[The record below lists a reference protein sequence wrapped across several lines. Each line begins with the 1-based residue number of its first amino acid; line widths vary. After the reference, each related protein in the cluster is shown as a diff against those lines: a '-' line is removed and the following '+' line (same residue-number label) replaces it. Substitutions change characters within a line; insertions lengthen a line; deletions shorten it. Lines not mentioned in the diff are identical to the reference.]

1 MATPSFFERMQK
13 GAALRQ
19 MRKNRADFYYDI
31 AGALEDR
38 VPLFTI
44 LRKYEARARTRNPGE
59 ALVYMD
65 MIRALGPG
73 SLTEALRDLAPSNEL
88 IMIDALQS
96 VGDATMAEGL
106 KFLSSTVE
114 KTDAMVDTA
123 RKAII
128 YPMILVVLF
137 SIMLTG
143 FSVFIV
149 PILTELLPPE
159 KWPFLGRVLY
169 WISQM
174 IIHYGIFIALTVIGL
189 VIAFFYSLPRWRS
202 DLRKKFDQILPY
214 SFYRDFSGAMLIV
227 ALASLMRTG
236 VSLRSSLERS
246 MHYSSP
252 WMRMHLREI
261 LKNLAK
267 ARTTHFGQAF
277 QTGVLNQ
284 YLEDRVQDA
293 SERRNPVA
301 AFVKIGVGS
310 IDRVIATIQKSAARL
325 SSIILI
331 FCGIVLFIMM
341 AGFFGTT
348 MELQSGIRAS
358 AQSGR

>member
-1 MATPSFFERMQK
+1 MSSPLLNIQK
-13 GAALRQ
+13 SLALSQ
-19 MRKNRADFYYDI
+19 MRKNRADFYYDL

-38 VPLFTI
+38 VPLFTT
-44 LRKYEARARTRNPGE
+44 LRKYEARARERNPAE

-65 MIRALGPG
+65 MIESLGSG
-73 SLTEALRDLAPSNEL
+73 SLTEALRGFAPSNEL
-88 IMIDALQS
+88 IMIDALQN

-106 KFLSSTVE
+106 RFLSSTVE
-114 KTDAMVDTA
+114 KTDAMVATA
-123 RKAII
+123 RKAIM
-128 YPMILVVLF
+128 YPLILIVIF
-137 SIMLTG
+137 SAMLTG
-143 FSVFIV
+143 FSIYIV

-169 WISQM
+169 SISQ
-174 IIHYGIFIALTVIGL
+174 IVLNYGIYIVLCFIASL
-189 VIAFFYSLPRWRS
+189 VAFFYSLPRWKG
-202 DLRKKFDQILPY
+202 DTRKAFDRYLPY

-252 WMRMHLREI
+252 WMRGHLREI

-267 ARTTHFGQAF
+267 ARTVHFGEAF
-277 QTGVLNQ
+277 KTGVLNQ

-293 SERRNPVA
+293 SERRNPIE

-310 IDRVIATIQKSAARL
+310 IDRVIATIEKSAGRM
-325 SSIILI
+325 STGILVI
-331 FCGIVLFIMM
+331 CGIVLFIMM

-348 MELQSGIRAS
+348 MELQSGIKNSSQS
-358 AQSGR
+358 AR